1 MSWPRGA
8 PVPNALDESLLS
20 RFRNDTE
27 RLIDRP
33 AEVERFGIAVSGGP
47 DSMALLAL
55 AHATYPGQVEAATV
69 NHGFRT
75 EAAEEAAMVA
85 QWCGGKGIPHA
96 TLHPPEPIVGSL
108 QSAARKMRYRLLWHW
123 RSEEHTSEL
132 QSLMRIS
139 SAVFCLKKNKHNINL

>member
-47 DSMALLAL
+47 DSMALLAI
-55 AHATYPGQVEAATV
+55 AHATYPGQVESALE
-69 NHGFRT
+69 NPGFST
-75 EAAEEAAMVA
+75 DPAEAAARVA
-85 QWCGGKGIPHA
+85 QRVGGTRLQPATPPTPH
-96 TLHPPEPIVGSL
+96 
-108 QSAARKMRYRLLWHW
+108 
-123 RSEEHTSEL
+123 
-132 QSLMRIS
+132 
-139 SAVFCLKKNKHNINL
+139 

>member
-1 MSWPRGA
+1 MHARFMMNFTTCTARRLRVGLRMSWPRGA

-75 EAAEEAAMVA
+75 EAAEEAAMVD
-85 QWCGGKGIPHA
+85 
-96 TLHPPEPIVGSL
+96 
-108 QSAARKMRYRLLWHW
+108 RKSTRLN
-123 RSEEHTSEL
+123 
-132 QSLMRIS
+132 S
-139 SAVFCLKKNKHNINL
+139 SHYCESR

>member
-1 MSWPRGA
+1 
-8 PVPNALDESLLS
+8 
-20 RFRNDTE
+20 
-27 RLIDRP
+27 
-33 AEVERFGIAVSGGP
+33 
-47 DSMALLAL
+47 MALLAL

-123 RSEEHTSEL
+123 CGERGLDRKSTRLNSK
-132 QSLMRIS
+132 SLMRIS
-139 SAVFCLKKNKHNINL
+139 YAVFCLKKKNDTKNKT

>member
-1 MSWPRGA
+1 
-8 PVPNALDESLLS
+8 
-20 RFRNDTE
+20 
-27 RLIDRP
+27 
-33 AEVERFGIAVSGGP
+33 
-47 DSMALLAL
+47 MALLAL

-108 QSAARKMRYRLLWHW
+108 QSAARQMRYRLIWPWCGERGLA
-123 RSEEHTSEL
+123 
-132 QSLMRIS
+132 SLLPAHHPDEQPAPMLIR
-139 SAVFCLKKNKHNINL
+139 LNKCSL

>member
-85 QWCGGKGIPHA
+85 QGCGEIGRASCRERGCQY
-96 TLHPPEPIVGSL
+96 V
-108 QSAARKMRYRLLWHW
+108 
-123 RSEEHTSEL
+123 
-132 QSLMRIS
+132 
-139 SAVFCLKKNKHNINL
+139 

>member
-33 AEVERFGIAVSGGP
+33 AEVERFGIAVSRGP

-55 AHATYPGQVEAATV
+55 AHATSPGQAEAATV
-69 NHGFRT
+69 NHGSST
-75 EAAEEAAMVA
+75 AAAEAHAMVS
-85 QWCGGKGIPHA
+85 QCCRGTGCPHA
-96 TLHPPEPIVGSL
+96 THTPPEPIDGSF
-108 QSAARKMRYRLLWHW
+108 QTTPATHFSRLFSHW
-123 RSEEHTSEL
+123 
-132 QSLMRIS
+132 
-139 SAVFCLKKNKHNINL
+139 F